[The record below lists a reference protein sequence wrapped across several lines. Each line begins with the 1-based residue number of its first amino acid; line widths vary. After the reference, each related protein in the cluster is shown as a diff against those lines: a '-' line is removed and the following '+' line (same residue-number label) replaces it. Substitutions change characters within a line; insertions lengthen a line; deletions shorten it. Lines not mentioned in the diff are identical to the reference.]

1 MKSINKKDDLVLMLP
16 ESYDLPENIGF
27 SEVLTLD
34 KPKTG
39 KTLTEYEI
47 DLLKKVITR
56 AAKYDRV
63 DRGTGEY
70 LNEAAKATNVIMW
83 INDKK
88 KVVEHEDNVDEPN
101 LMMVILPDGLERI
114 EDDVF
119 LDCPSLM
126 YIHIPKSVQFINAY
140 AFEGCTFAKENFVND
155 CALDAE
161 INGYWGAKIVER
173 EIDGMLIDRNVVK
186 ILTLVGTRKGFYTT
200 FTIPSDVEFIGNR
213 AFIGC
218 HSLNS
223 VTIPDSL
230 KGIGKGAFDYCNE
243 LKEIVCHAMTP
254 PRGMDEAFSMSL
266 PNNKLKV
273 YVPQGAVAAYQA
285 DADWG
290 KFNIQAIS

>member
-16 ESYDLPENIGF
+16 ESYDLPENVGF

-63 DRGTGEY
+63 DKVTGEY
-70 LNEAAKATNVIMW
+70 LNKAAQATNVIMW

-88 KVVEHEDNVDEPN
+88 KVVEYEDYADQPN

-114 EDDVF
+114 EDAVF

-126 YIHIPKSVQFINAY
+126 YIHIPKSVQIIDAD
-140 AFEGCTFAKENFVND
+140 AFQGCTFAKENFVND
-155 CALDAE
+155 SALDAE
-161 INGYWGAKIVER
+161 ENDYWGATIVER
-173 EIDGMLIDRNVVK
+173 EIDGMLIDRDVVK
-186 ILTLVGTRKGFYTT
+186 NLTLVCTRKGFYTT
-200 FTIPSDVEFIGNR
+200 FTIPSDVEFIGRR

-223 VTIPDSL
+223 VTIPDSV
-230 KGIGKGAFDYCNE
+230 KGVGKGAFDYCNE

-254 PRGMDEAFSMSL
+254 PRGMDESFSVST
-266 PNNKLKV
+266 PNTLRV
-273 YVPQGAVAAYQA
+273 YVPQAAVAAYQA

-290 KFNIQAIS
+290 KFNIQAIP